1 MKQGCRFCGSETRDV
16 FDLGELYSCG
26 IFIMPGSTK
35 PTIGRLKLEICSICD
50 LVQLSQN
57 YDQFELYTNSYGYRS
72 GINESMVD
80 HLKQIAHEVNLHLPK
95 NKSLVKHLDIGSND
109 ATLLNQVRSLFPI
122 RPSEQRLNQ
131 LGIDPTARAFRKNY
145 SQSNLIDKIFDQNL
159 SQLIEDKFE
168 VITSI
173 AMIYDLPNPKDFFS
187 GIKNLLTDDGV
198 WISEQSYFYSMTGQN
213 AFDTICHEHLEYYT
227 LTDIQNICTEVG
239 LCLYDVKFNNVNG
252 GSFRFYVQKIAG
264 SRKIEK
270 VVQDTLNN
278 ESNKIKEIAIL
289 EMFKNVNQIRKELL
303 DFLTKCKADGLEVH
317 GYGAST
323 KGNTLLQ
330 YFGIGTDLVP
340 YIAERNVDKFG
351 KLTPGTFIPIIS
363 EEESKS
369 RNPFAYL
376 VLPWHFKDMILER
389 EKKFIAK
396 TNTKF
401 CFPLPKLQI
410 I

>member
-35 PTIGRLKLEICSICD
+35 PTVGRLKLDICSSCD

-72 GINESMVD
+72 GINESMVE
-80 HLKQIAHEVNLHLPK
+80 HLMEIAHEVNVHLTK

-109 ATLLNQVRSLFPI
+109 ATLLNQVRSLFLI

-131 LGIDPTARAFRKNY
+131 LGIDPTARAFSKNY
-145 SQSNLIDKIFDQNL
+145 SKSKLIDKLFDQNL
-159 SQLIEDKFE
+159 SQLIEDKFD

-198 WISEQSYFYSMTGQN
+198 WISEQSYFYSMTEQN

-227 LTDIQNICTEVG
+227 LTDIKNICTEVG

-252 GSFRFYVQKIAG
+252 GSFRFYVQKING
-264 SRKIEK
+264 SRKIENI
-270 VVQDTLNN
+270 VQDILNDEN
-278 ESNKIKEIAIL
+278 TKSKEMAIVK
-289 EMFKNVNQIRKELL
+289 MFKNVNKIRKELL

-330 YFGIGTDLVP
+330 YFGIGTDLLP

-369 RNPFAYL
+369 RNPYAYL

-389 EKKFIAK
+389 EKKFITE

>member
-35 PTIGRLKLEICSICD
+35 PTIGRLKLDICSICD

-80 HLKQIAHEVNLHLPK
+80 HLKQIAHEVNVHLPK
-95 NKSLVKHLDIGSND
+95 NKSLVEHLDIGSND
-109 ATLLNQVRSLFPI
+109 ATLLNQVRSLFLI

-131 LGIDPTARAFRKNY
+131 LGIDPTARAFSKNY
-145 SQSNLIDKIFDQNL
+145 SKFNLIDKIFDQNL
-159 SQLIEDKFE
+159 SQLIEDKFD

-239 LCLYDVKFNNVNG
+239 LCLYDVKFNNING

-264 SRKIEK
+264 SRKIENI
-270 VVQDTLNN
+270 VQDTLND
-278 ESNKIKEIAIL
+278 ESNKSKETAIL
-289 EMFKNVNQIRKELL
+289 EMFKNVNQIRNELL

-369 RNPFAYL
+369 RSPFAYL

-389 EKKFIAK
+389 ERKFIAE